1 MRTIARFSICATI
14 LAVAATPFAAFAVNT
29 PLPPKSVQGQPI
41 DTLKDVVAPEPDA
54 SARAAITSARKAVG
68 RELNAVKVR
77 DKIYAAEKGDLAA
90 QVWLGSYYF
99 PSRHH
104 LGKAEA
110 FRWLSLAAQG
120 GDTASQVLLARVYD
134 GGHGVARNRDL
145 ALRWYEKAATLGNSD
160 AQAELCLLYVLG
172 EERARD
178 IKRADSLCWLAGTAG
193 GGKALY
199 AQGLIFEQGLEGS
212 PNLSHARMQY
222 EMAAQRENAE
232 AMDRLGALSATPEER
247 AGWFRKAMA
256 SGSLAA
262 VEHMAAIYDGQK
274 DVIAATR
281 LYRYG
286 ALRGS
291 TVAQAWLD
299 AHPAALKALPP
310 MLNLNNLPKKFAFVR
325 LPPQNG
331 LPTVETDFWD
341 YMAQADDFYP
351 DQAAND
357 DVEGQSDV
365 VCHIS
370 AQLTVTD
377 CLPVTE
383 EPFGYGFNT
392 AILRFLDRDI
402 IVKVDRDD
410 ADQPLVGRDFE
421 ITFNWV
427 LD

>member
-1 MRTIARFSICATI
+1 MRTIAVVSIYVAI
-14 LAVAATPFAAFAVNT
+14 LAIAGTPLAGFAANT
-29 PLPPKSVQGQPI
+29 VLPPKSSPAQPF
-41 DTLKDVVAPEPDA
+41 DTLKDVAAPEPDA
-54 SARAAITSARKAVG
+54 SARAAIASAHEAVDRQLKAVMLRG
-68 RELNAVKVR
+68 KVA
-77 DKIYAAEKGDLAA
+77 AAEGGDLTA
-90 QVWLGSYYF
+90 QAWLGHYYF
-99 PSRHH
+99 PSRQH
-104 LGKAEA
+104 LGQAEA

-120 GDTASQVLLARVYD
+120 GDTVSQVLLARVYD

-145 ALRWYEKAATLGNSD
+145 ALKWYEKAATLGNSD

-172 EERARD
+172 EERPRD
-178 IKRADSLCWLAGTAG
+178 IKRADSLCWLGGTAG

-212 PNLSHARMQY
+212 PSLDHARMQY
-222 EMAAQRENAE
+222 EMAAQRGNAD
-232 AMDRLGALSATPEER
+232 AMDRLGVLSSDPEER
-247 AGWFRKAMA
+247 TSWFRKAMA

-262 VEHMAAIYDGQK
+262 AEHMAAIYEAQK
-274 DVIAATR
+274 DVMAATR

-291 TVAQAWLD
+291 MTAQAWLD
-299 AHPAALKALPP
+299 AHPAALKSLPS
-310 MLNLNNLPKKFAFVR
+310 MLNLKYLPKKFAFVR

-341 YMAQADDFYP
+341 YMAQANDFYP
-351 DQAAND
+351 GQAADD

-377 CLPVTE
+377 CLPVRE
-383 EPFGYGFNT
+383 DPVGYGFNT
-392 AILRFLDRDI
+392 AILRFLDQDI